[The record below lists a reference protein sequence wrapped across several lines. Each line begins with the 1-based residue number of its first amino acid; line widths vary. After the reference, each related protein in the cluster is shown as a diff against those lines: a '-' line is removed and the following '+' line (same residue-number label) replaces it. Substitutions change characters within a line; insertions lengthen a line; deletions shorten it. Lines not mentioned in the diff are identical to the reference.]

1 MNSAVS
7 TCIRR
12 SNCEQDRVEL
22 GEESDSLSDL
32 GAESDGFLECGGD
45 SEGEG
50 DIQLDQNTRRTSL
63 NYRYSRRRHSGVDVE
78 SLKHDS

>member
-7 TCIRR
+7 ASIRR
-12 SNCEQDRVEL
+12 SYCEQDLVEL
-22 GEESDSLSDL
+22 GEESGSFNDF

-45 SEGEG
+45 SEGRG
-50 DIQLDQNTRRTSL
+50 DVQLDQKTRITSL
-63 NYRYSRRRHSGVDVE
+63 KYRYSRRRHSGVDVE